1 MTIYLNFIN
10 SQLGMRHARQWVMD
24 FNSKWLAILKGAEPV
39 ALKMWDYFPTY
50 EKTFLSFSR
59 EGLAYNAIVGQ

>member
-1 MTIYLNFIN
+1 
-10 SQLGMRHARQWVMD
+10 MD

-39 ALKMWDYFPTY
+39 ALKMWDYYPTY

-59 EGLAYNAIVGQ
+59 EPTYMWIGIQCDSGSMSSERQDIKTN